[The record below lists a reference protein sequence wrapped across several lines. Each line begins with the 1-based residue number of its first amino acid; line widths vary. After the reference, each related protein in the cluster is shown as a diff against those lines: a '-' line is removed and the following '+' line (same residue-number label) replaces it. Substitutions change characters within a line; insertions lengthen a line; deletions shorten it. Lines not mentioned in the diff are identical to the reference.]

1 MLAAAVNF
9 DAGAPRIK
17 QPGRPFAQVAGIIE
31 SWKLFEGGYALQL
44 AEMSGDFNADFQ
56 RGCCN

>member
-31 SWKLFEGGYALQL
+31 SWKLFKGWKLIDSWKLFE
-44 AEMSGDFNADFQ
+44 S
-56 RGCCN
+56 